1 MTVFKYQQFI
11 SLLLI
16 NKKNLNNKMK
26 SLANYFKRLSTSS
39 LRATEI
45 DIPSQASHTISN
57 KTAISDTINIS
68 NETDPALTYIKEFNN
83 SLRPLRPEIKSSSQ

>member
-1 MTVFKYQQFI
+1 
-11 SLLLI
+11 
-16 NKKNLNNKMK
+16 MK